1 MKNKNQPK
9 IEIILEQMKREIK
22 THKEKVDKL
31 VNRKSDDNFYFTSF
45 DFDNNI
51 RGLLIALIDELEKD

>member
-31 VNRKSDDNFYFTSF
+31 VNRKSDDNFYFTSS